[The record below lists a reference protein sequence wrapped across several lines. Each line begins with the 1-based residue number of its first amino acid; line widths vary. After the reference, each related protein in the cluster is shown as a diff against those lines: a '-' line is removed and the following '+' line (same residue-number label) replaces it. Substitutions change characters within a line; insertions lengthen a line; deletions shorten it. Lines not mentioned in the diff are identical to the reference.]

1 MNRTV
6 FSLPADSAYKTR
18 AGLAVA
24 RHVEAFTGGAALDD
38 LIVRL
43 DQRRG
48 VVLSSG
54 PTVPGRDESFDL
66 GFSAPP
72 LMLET
77 VGPDFT
83 ITALNK
89 RGQVLIAFLADTLR
103 DPAVAIDG
111 RTMSKLSGHIIRGEA
126 PVDEDQRT
134 RRASVM
140 SLVRDTVAQLFSSD
154 DPMLGL
160 FGAFAYDLVFQIEDL
175 KPKRAREAD
184 QRDIVLYLPDTL
196 LAYDRAT
203 GRGVTLSYDF
213 TWKDRS
219 TEGLPRKTPE
229 SGYNK
234 ASREGFA
241 DHAPGEYQKTVETAR
256 AAFARGD
263 LFEAVPGQLFA
274 EPCERSPAEVFQ
286 RLCVINPSPY
296 GALMNLG
303 DGEFLVSASPEMF
316 VRSDGRRVETCP
328 ISGTIARGVDA
339 IGDAEQIRQL
349 LNSEK
354 DEFELNMCT
363 DVDRNDKA
371 RVCVPGTIK
380 VLARRQIETYSKL
393 FHTVDHVE
401 GMLRP
406 GFDALDAFLTHA
418 WAVTVTGAPKLW
430 AMQFVEDNERSS
442 RRWYAGAIGVVSFD
456 GGINTGITI
465 RTIRMKD
472 GLAEVRV
479 GATLLFDSDP
489 VAEEKECQTK
499 AAALFQA
506 LRGDA
511 PKPLSAFAP
520 DASGSGKKVLLIDHE
535 DSFVHMLADYFR
547 QVGAT
552 VTVVRHVHAQ
562 AVLNRE
568 HFDLLVLSPGPGRPT
583 DFGIAGTLDTAL
595 AKNLPVFGVCLGVQA
610 IGEYFGGDLGQL
622 TQPAHGRPSRIQVRG
637 GRLMQGLPNEV
648 TIGRYHSLFVEMGN
662 MPDVLTVTASTEDGV
677 AMAIEHKTLPVGGVQ
692 FHPESLMSLGGEV
705 GLRIVENAFRLGQQA
720 GGSPR

>member
-6 FSLPADSAYKTR
+6 FALPARSEYATR
-18 AGLAVA
+18 AGLAITRVA
-24 RHVEAFTGGAALDD
+24 EQFTGGANRLDD
-38 LIVRL
+38 LVSLL
-43 DQRRG
+43 DRRRG

-54 PTVPGRDESFDL
+54 TTVPGRYESFDL
-66 GFSAPP
+66 GFSDPP
-72 LMLET
+72 LKLET
-77 VGPDFT
+77 TGVNFKLE
-83 ITALNK
+83 ALNE
-89 RGQVLIAFLADTLR
+89 RGQVLIAFLVDVLR
-103 DPAVAIDG
+103 EPCVVISEKTATRLA
-111 RTMSKLSGHIIRGEA
+111 GHIIRGDA
-126 PVDEDQRT
+126 PVEEDQRT

-140 SLVRDTVAQLFSSD
+140 SLVRDLVAAFSAND
-154 DPMLGL
+154 DGLLGL

-175 KPKRAREAD
+175 VQKRAREQD
-184 QRDIVLYLPDTL
+184 QRDIVLYVPDRL

-203 GRGVTLSYDF
+203 GRGVVLSYDF
-213 TWKDRS
+213 AWKGKS
-219 TEGLPRKTPE
+219 TEGLPRETAESPYLKTP
-229 SGYNK
+229 
-234 ASREGFA
+234 RQGFA
-241 DHAPGEYQKTVETAR
+241 DHAPGEYQATVETAR

-274 EPCERSPAEVFQ
+274 EPCDRSPAEVFQ

-303 DGEFLVSASPEMF
+303 EGEFLVSASPEMF

-328 ISGTIARGVDA
+328 ISGTIARGSDA

-430 AMQFVEDNERSS
+430 AMQFVEDHERSP
-442 RRWYAGAIGVVSFD
+442 RRWYAGAIGAVNFD
-456 GGINTGITI
+456 GSINTGLTI

-479 GATLLFDSDP
+479 GATCLFDSDP
-489 VAEEKECQTK
+489 AAEDRECQVK

-506 LRGDA
+506 LRGDP
-511 PKPLSAFAP
+511 PKPLSTFAP
-520 DASGSGKKVLLIDHE
+520 DATGSGKRVLLIDHD

-547 QVGAT
+547 QVGAD
-552 VTVVRHVHAQ
+552 VTVVRHVHA
-562 AVLNRE
+562 LDMLKRKTW
-568 HFDLLVLSPGPGRPT
+568 DLLVLSPGPGRPE
-583 DFGIAGTLDTAL
+583 DFGIKKTIDAAL
-595 AKNLPVFGVCLGVQA
+595 ERKLPVFGVCLGVQA
-610 IGEYFGGDLGQL
+610 IGEYFGGELGQL
-622 TQPAHGRPSRIQVRG
+622 THPAHGRPSRVQVRG
-637 GRLMQGLPNEV
+637 GRLMRNLPNEIV
-648 TIGRYHSLFVEMGN
+648 IGRYHSLYFERDS
-662 MPDVLTVTASTEDGV
+662 MPEVLSVTASTEDGV
-677 AMAIEHKTLPVGGVQ
+677 AMALEHKTLPVAGVQ
-692 FHPESLMSLGGEV
+692 FHPESLMSLSNEV
-705 GLRIVENAFRLGQQA
+705 GLRIVENAFRLDA
-720 GGSPR
+720 RVD

>member
-6 FSLPADSAYKTR
+6 FSLPAYGEYRTR
-18 AGLAVA
+18 GGLMVT
-24 RHVEAFTGGAALDD
+24 RSVEQFSGGASRLDD
-38 LIVRL
+38 LIELL
-43 DQRRG
+43 DRRRG

-54 PTVPGRDESFDL
+54 TTVPGRYESFDL
-66 GFSAPP
+66 GFSDPQ
-72 LMLET
+72 LQLET
-77 VGPDFT
+77 VGFDFSLQ
-83 ITALNK
+83 ALNP
-89 RGQVLIAFLADTLR
+89 RGEVLIAFLGDVLR
-103 DPAVAIDG
+103 EPCVVISERSASRLG
-111 RTMSKLSGHIIRGEA
+111 GHIVRGAA

-140 SLVRDTVAQLFSSD
+140 SLVRELVAALAAND
-154 DPMLGL
+154 DPLLGL
-160 FGAFAYDLVFQIEDL
+160 FGAFAYDLVFQVEDL
-175 KPKRAREAD
+175 VQKRAREKD
-184 QRDIVLYLPDTL
+184 QRDIVLYVPDRL

-203 GRGVTLSYDF
+203 GRGVVLSYEF
-213 TWKDRS
+213 GWNGKS
-219 TEGLPRKTPE
+219 TEGLPRETSE
-229 SGYNK
+229 SLYTRIG
-234 ASREGFA
+234 RQGFV
-241 DHAPGEYQKTVETAR
+241 DHAPGEYQATVETAR

-274 EPCERSPAEVFQ
+274 EPCERTPAEVFQ
-286 RLCVINPSPY
+286 RLCRINPSPY

-316 VRSDGRRVETCP
+316 VRCDGRRVETCP

-371 RVCVPGTIK
+371 RVCLPGSIK

-418 WAVTVTGAPKLW
+418 WAVTVTGAPKKW

-442 RRWYAGAIGVVSFD
+442 RRWYAGAIGCVNFD
-456 GGINTGITI
+456 GSINTGLTI
-465 RTIRMKD
+465 RTIRMKA

-479 GATLLFDSDP
+479 GATCLFDSDP
-489 VAEEKECQTK
+489 AAEDRECQVK

-506 LRGDA
+506 LRGDP
-511 PKPLSAFAP
+511 PKRLSAFAP
-520 DASGSGKKVLLIDHE
+520 DASGSGKKVLLIDHD

-547 QVGAT
+547 QVGAS

-562 AVLNRE
+562 QMLNQRSW
-568 HFDLLVLSPGPGRPT
+568 DLLVLSPGPGRPE
-583 DFGIAGTLDTAL
+583 DFGISNTIGTAIE
-595 AKNLPVFGVCLGVQA
+595 KKLPIFGVCLGVQA
-610 IGEYFGGDLGQL
+610 IGEYFGGQLGQL
-622 TQPAHGRPSRIQVRG
+622 ATPAHGRPSQVQVKG
-637 GRLMQGLPNEV
+637 GCLMQNLPDQII
-648 TIGRYHSLFVEMGN
+648 IGRYHSLHVERDS
-662 MPDVLTVTASTEDGV
+662 MPDNLVVTATTDDGV

-705 GLRIVENAFRLGQQA
+705 GLRIVENAFRLGVPA
-720 GGSPR
+720 N

>member
-6 FSLPADSAYKTR
+6 FALPARSDYRTSGGLAITR
-18 AGLAVA
+18 A
-24 RHVEAFTGGAALDD
+24 VEQFSGGASRLDD
-38 LIVRL
+38 LIDLL
-43 DQRRG
+43 DRRRG

-54 PTVPGRDESFDL
+54 TTVPGRYESFDL
-66 GFSAPP
+66 GFADPP
-72 LMLET
+72 LVLET
-77 VGPDFT
+77 RGTDFT
-83 ITALNK
+83 LQALNR
-89 RGQVLIAFLADTLR
+89 RGEVLVAFLKDTLR
-103 DPAVAIDG
+103 EPCVVITVASPARLA
-111 RTMSKLSGHIIRGEA
+111 GHIVRGPA
-126 PVDEDQRT
+126 PVEEDQRT

-140 SLVRDTVAQLFSSD
+140 SLVRAMIATLSAND
-154 DPMLGL
+154 DPLLGL
-160 FGAFAYDLVFQIEDL
+160 FVAFAYDLVFQIEDL
-175 KPKRAREAD
+175 VQKRPREKD
-184 QRDIVLYLPDTL
+184 QRDIVLYVPDRL

-203 GRGVTLSYDF
+203 GRGVVLSYDF
-213 TWKDRS
+213 AWNGQS
-219 TEGLPRKTPE
+219 TAGLPRDTD
-229 SGYNK
+229 
-234 ASREGFA
+234 ASLYLKEPRQGFA
-241 DHAPGEYQKTVETAR
+241 DHAPGEYQATVEKAR

-286 RLCVINPSPY
+286 RLCRINPSPY

-328 ISGTIARGVDA
+328 ISGTIARGRDA

-371 RVCVPGTIK
+371 RICVPGTIK

-430 AMQFVEDNERSS
+430 AMQFVEDNERSP
-442 RRWYAGAIGVVSFD
+442 RRWYAGAIGAVNFD
-456 GGINTGITI
+456 GSINTGLTI

-479 GATLLFDSDP
+479 GATCLFDSDP
-489 VAEEKECQTK
+489 AAEDRECQVK

-506 LRGDA
+506 LRGDP
-511 PKPLSAFAP
+511 PKPLSSTAP
-520 DASGSGKKVLLIDHE
+520 DATGSGKNVLLIDHD

-547 QVGAT
+547 QVGAN
-552 VTVVRHVHAQ
+552 VTVVRYVHALKML
-562 AVLNRE
+562 AERSW
-568 HFDLLVLSPGPGRPT
+568 DLIVLSPGPGRPE
-583 DFGIAGTLDTAL
+583 DFKISTTIDAAL
-595 AKNLPVFGVCLGVQA
+595 ARKLPIFGVCLGVQA
-610 IGEYFGGDLGQL
+610 MGEYFGGQLGQL
-622 TQPAHGRPSRIQVRG
+622 AQPAHGRPSRVQVRG
-637 GRLMQGLPNEV
+637 GRLMQGLPNEIV
-648 TIGRYHSLFVEMGN
+648 IGRYHSLFVERDS
-662 MPDVLTVTASTEDGV
+662 MPEVLTVTAATEDGV

-692 FHPESLMSLGGEV
+692 FHPESLMSLGDAV
-705 GLRIVENAFRLGQQA
+705 GLRIVENAFRLNQPG
-720 GGSPR
+720 